1 MSKSRKFHVLFAL
14 LLLTVV
20 GAGVAYA
27 AAVPYAIRVITRNA
41 ENDGD
46 VHTLIS
52 PTDGS
57 VGLVGV
63 KGTPNVPQYFALGTG
78 LSESSGVLSV
88 GPISLSSG
96 VTGTLPVANGGTGS
110 TTLAG
115 AAAAI
120 LPAQSGQSGKFLR
133 TDGTSASWENAPT
146 SSGTV
151 TSVGLSSTDL
161 SVSGSPVT
169 SSGSITANL
178 TATGISAGTYS
189 GLTVDAKGRATAG
202 TSRSQASAT
211 RSLNGCFQVSSA
223 RDALVNY
230 SVDISTSATLLGGQT
245 GTVFLETFTDSGCTS
260 GTQEVARF
268 VNGNSVSLA
277 IAITVTQNLTGT
289 LTGYVPAGRYLRLR
303 TENTTGSPSFTY
315 RSGQEVQL

>member
-20 GAGVAYA
+20 GAGLANA
-27 AAVPYAIRVITRNA
+27 ALEANAMRVFMRNADNDNDVITF
-41 ENDGD
+41 
-46 VHTLIS
+46 IS
-52 PTDGS
+52 PTNGS
-57 VGLVGV
+57 VGVVGV
-63 KGTPNVPQYFALGTG
+63 KGTPNVPQYFSLGAG
-78 LSESSGVLSV
+78 LAESGGTLSV
-88 GPISLSSG
+88 GPISLTSG
-96 VTGTLPVANGGTGS
+96 VSGVLPVSAGGTG
-110 TTLAG
+110 TTSLATAQ
-115 AAAAI
+115 AAL

-133 TDGTSASWENAPT
+133 TDGTSASWQAVPS

-202 TSRSQASAT
+202 TSRSQASAS
-211 RSLNGCFQVSSA
+211 RSLNGCFQVSAS

-230 SVDISTSATLLGGQT
+230 SVDVSTSATLLGGQT
-245 GTVFLETFTDSGCTS
+245 GTVFLETFTDSSCTA

-277 IAITVTQNLTGT
+277 IAVTVTQNLTGT
-289 LTGYVPAGRYLRLR
+289 LTGYVPAGRYVRLR
-303 TENTTGSPSFTY
+303 TENTTGTPSFAY